1 MASIYGIQPVRALL
15 ERAGAVERVVIARG
29 HHGRRLREILAAAR
43 EQGIPVR
50 LEERRHLDRLAGG
63 GAHQGVVA
71 VAAASAYARR
81 AEVLERLEP
90 PALLLVLDGIE
101 DPRNLGALLRT
112 AAATG
117 FQGVFVPERR
127 AVGLTAAV
135 QKASAGTAGLVPVV
149 REKSLILLVKLLKE
163 KGIWVVGVDAG
174 GAPPWSGFDF
184 RLPTALVLGG
194 EGRGIRPLLRRH
206 CDAAV
211 GLPLRPA
218 VESLNVSV
226 AFGGVAYEIVRQRE
240 GGAGNER

>member
-1 MASIYGIQPVRALL
+1 
-15 ERAGAVERVVIARG
+15 VVVARG
-29 HHGRRLREILAAAR
+29 HHGRRLREILATAR
-43 EQGIPVR
+43 ERGIPVR
-50 LEERRHLDRLAGG
+50 LEERRHLDRLAAG

-71 VAAASAYARR
+71 VVAAGEYARR
-81 AEVLERLEP
+81 SEVLAQLEP

-135 QKASAGTAGLVPVV
+135 QKASAGTAGVVPVV
-149 REKSLILLVKLLKE
+149 REKSLIALVKLLK
-163 KGIWVVGVDAG
+163 KQGIWVVGVDAG
-174 GAPPWSGFDF
+174 EAPPWSGFDF

-194 EGRGIRPLLRRH
+194 EGRGIRSLLRRH

-226 AFGGVAYEIVRQRE
+226 AFGGVAYESVRQRE
-240 GGAGNER
+240 GGGGNDRRFVG